1 MTCRNYKDLMMAYL
15 DNEVDDEQRK
25 AFEEHLAS
33 CPQCAQELK
42 EFEKL
47 KQLTDNVKLIEP
59 EDRIWQQY
67 WGNVYNRVERGIGW
81 ILFSIAGILLTIY
94 GGFELIEKIIKDQ
107 TVGVLLKIALLVL
120 IAGLAIL
127 FVSVLRER
135 IYFWKKDRYKDV
147 RR

>member
-15 DNEVDDEQRK
+15 DNEIDDEQKR

-33 CPQCAQELK
+33 CTQCTRELK

-59 EDRIWQQY
+59 EDRIWEQY
-67 WGNVYNRVERGIGW
+67 WGNVYNRVERSLGW
-81 ILFSIAGILLTIY
+81 ILFSVAAILLTIY
-94 GGFELIEKIIKDQ
+94 GGFELIENIIRDQ
-107 TVGVLLKIALLVL
+107 TVGMLLKVALLVL

-135 IYFWKKDRYKDV
+135 VYFWKKDRYRDV

>member
-1 MTCRNYKDLMMAYL
+1 MTCQDYKDLMMAYL
-15 DNEVDDEQRK
+15 DNELDDEQRR

-47 KQLTDNVKLIEP
+47 KQLTNNVTLIEP

-67 WGNVYNRVERGIGW
+67 WGNVYNRIERGLGW
-81 ILFSIAGILLTIY
+81 ILFSVAAILLTIY
-94 GGFELIEKIIKDQ
+94 GGFKLIEQIIRDQ
-107 TVGVLLKIALLVL
+107 TAGTLLKVALLVL
-120 IAGLAIL
+120 IGGLAIL

-135 IYFWKKDRYKDV
+135 LYFWKKDRYRGV

>member
-1 MTCRNYKDLMMAYL
+1 MTCRDYKDLMMAYL
-15 DNEVDDEQRK
+15 DNELDDERTQ
-25 AFEEHLAS
+25 AFEQHLAE
-33 CPQCAQELK
+33 CPVCSKEMK

-47 KQLTDNVKLIEP
+47 KQLTDNVTLVEP

-67 WGNVYNRVERGIGW
+67 WSNVYNRIERSLGW
-81 ILFSIAGILLTIY
+81 ILFSVAAILLTIY
-94 GGFELIEKIIKDQ
+94 GGFRLIEEIIKDQ
-107 TVGVLLKIALLVL
+107 TVGALLKAGLLVL

-135 IYFWKKDRYKDV
+135 IYFWNKDRYKDV

>member
-1 MTCRNYKDLMMAYL
+1 MTCQDYKDLMMAYL
-15 DNEVDDEQRK
+15 DNELDNQQRL

-33 CPQCAQELK
+33 CPTCAKELK

-47 KQLTDNVKLIEP
+47 KHLTDSVTLVEP
-59 EDRIWQQY
+59 EDRIWEQY
-67 WGNVYNRVERGIGW
+67 WNNVYNRVERGLGW
-81 ILFSIAGILLTIY
+81 ILFSVAAILLTIY
-94 GGFELIEKIIKDQ
+94 GGFELIEEIIRDQ
-107 TVGVLLKIALLVL
+107 TVGTLLKVALLAL

-135 IYFWKKDRYKDV
+135 VYFWKKDRYKDV

>member
-15 DNEVDDEQRK
+15 DNEIDDEQKR

-33 CPQCAQELK
+33 CPQCTQELK

-59 EDRIWQQY
+59 EDRIWEQY
-67 WGNVYNRVERGIGW
+67 WGNVYNRVERSLGW
-81 ILFSIAGILLTIY
+81 ILFSVAAILLTIY
-94 GGFELIEKIIKDQ
+94 GGFELIENIIRDQ
-107 TVGVLLKIALLVL
+107 TVGMLLKVALLVL

-135 IYFWKKDRYKDV
+135 IYFWKKDRYRDV

>member
-1 MTCRNYKDLMMAYL
+1 MTCRDYKDLMMAYL
-15 DNEVDDEQRK
+15 DNELDDERTQ
-25 AFEEHLAS
+25 AFEQHLAE
-33 CPQCAQELK
+33 CPECSKEMK

-47 KQLTDNVKLIEP
+47 KQLTDNVTLVEP

-67 WGNVYNRVERGIGW
+67 WSNVYNRIERSLGW
-81 ILFSIAGILLTIY
+81 ILFSVAAILLTIY
-94 GGFELIEKIIKDQ
+94 GGFRLIEEIIKDQ
-107 TVGVLLKIALLVL
+107 TVGTLLKAGLLVL

-135 IYFWKKDRYKDV
+135 IYFWNKDRYKDV